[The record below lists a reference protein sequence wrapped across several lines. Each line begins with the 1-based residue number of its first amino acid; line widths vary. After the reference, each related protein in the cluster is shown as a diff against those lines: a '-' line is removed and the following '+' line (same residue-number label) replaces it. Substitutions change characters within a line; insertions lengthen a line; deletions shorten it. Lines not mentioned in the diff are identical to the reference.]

1 MVIWEV
7 SSRRIKVS
15 SNNEIELSFELT
27 RFYTAEMVNA
37 LEALRK
43 WQIVHWD
50 LKPENILIDSK
61 WHAKLGDFGDSKVID
76 ENLVES

>member
-27 RFYTAEMVNA
+27 WFYTAEMVNA

>member
-1 MVIWEV
+1 
-7 SSRRIKVS
+7 
-15 SNNEIELSFELT
+15 
-27 RFYTAEMVNA
+27 MVNA